1 MEDMR
6 KKTGLIAMN
15 VRGDKYVTRGRPE
28 LAQHANLHISIPH
41 FLSEAVYCQI
51 MSQFHFT
58 VVFSAL
64 RAVPLQSIYMSQ
76 YMCTR
81 NHIREDSQACRGCM
95 SLAGKIFC

>member
-28 LAQHANLHISIPH
+28 LAQHANVPH

-64 RAVPLQSIYMSQ
+64 RAVPLQSI
-76 YMCTR
+76 
-81 NHIREDSQACRGCM
+81 
-95 SLAGKIFC
+95 